1 MKYATN
7 KNRCKKK
14 DRSYRNNYKMISTVD
29 HTGRWLKNIVSSRS
43 ATTAR
48 PGEYPLRNGAA
59 SARSDQSR
67 LWFLVHR
74 LQELGRE
81 RKVPLH
87 ICFINLSKAFDSV
100 DRELL

>member
-59 SARSDQSR
+59 SARSDQKSI
-67 LWFLVHR
+67 V
-74 LQELGRE
+74 
-81 RKVPLH
+81 VPRPPTARARTRAESSLAHLLH
-87 ICFINLSKAFDSV
+87 QSI
-100 DRELL
+100 